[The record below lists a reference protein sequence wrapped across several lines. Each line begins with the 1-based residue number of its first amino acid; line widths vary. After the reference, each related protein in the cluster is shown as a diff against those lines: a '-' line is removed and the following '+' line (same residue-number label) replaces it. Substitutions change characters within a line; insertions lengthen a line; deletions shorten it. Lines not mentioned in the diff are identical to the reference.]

1 MTLLPLL
8 GHAIEDSSTTPKV
21 SPPIRSEA
29 QVQVSKL
36 IQNAQSWYWLARS
49 TENSFHY
56 YDNSENT
63 YDKATELA
71 KKLPFEERE
80 PYLSIAVSG
89 KEQTEWRK
97 FNAWDTIRNVFP
109 AIWWLLDDDQ
119 TIEIQDDDVEIRALD
134 NAWASI
140 EAGLLKLRIPMLFV
154 YPRCQNHDSC
164 GGLRDEILGLANEND
179 QFYGIPD
186 DEMVALL
193 PETWLSLREGNNP
206 SQEDIEALRTSLNTD
221 RLVLVDI
228 TMADEIEKP
237 LRILRVDL
245 RVIIVSLL
253 KNQV

>member
-1 MTLLPLL
+1 
-8 GHAIEDSSTTPKV
+8 
-21 SPPIRSEA
+21 
-29 QVQVSKL
+29 
-36 IQNAQSWYWLARS
+36 
-49 TENSFHY
+49 
-56 YDNSENT
+56 
-63 YDKATELA
+63 
-71 KKLPFEERE
+71 
-80 PYLSIAVSG
+80 
-89 KEQTEWRK
+89 
-97 FNAWDTIRNVFP
+97 NVFP

-186 DEMVALL
+186 DEMAALL

-253 KNQV
+253 KNQVLSGSSTAGFVLSHVERRDMYVYWYVTLLLAALVFMILVIRVK